1 VRVLCAKGR
10 YDFPMKNTYSCALLL
25 VVCLGTFVSPHR
37 SLAGPKD
44 ELSIALNAE
53 FDTINPIVNTMMSG
67 VLVADAVLRP
77 ITKLTPA
84 GLPEAVLIK
93 EIPSLQNKKLK
104 LLKDKTGTHLRAEIE
119 FLAKAQW
126 GDGQPLTCRDLEAAW
141 KIGGDDLV
149 ATPNRE
155 DYKNIQSIVIDTKD
169 PKKCTLT
176 LDKAQ
181 FNFYLNLPRPIPA
194 HLEMSIFEAYKS
206 KVHGYERNSLYL
218 TQISNPGLY
227 NGPYRVSEMKF
238 GSHVILVPNEKFY
251 GEKPYF
257 KKIVLRFILNSSAIE
272 ANLLSGTVNM
282 TSSSGMGFDQA
293 LTFEKKVKA
302 QNLPYEVQ
310 FVPGVMYSHIDVNLD
325 DPILKDKL
333 VRQALAYSF
342 NRQEMAQAFFENR
355 QPQAFHFATPFDD
368 WYTDNPKDIT
378 LYPFNRAKAIELF
391 EKAGWKVGAKG
402 IRFKD
407 GQKLTFTLSGVSDN
421 KLNEMIAVY
430 LQNQWRHVGV
440 ELLLKTF
447 PARVFFSDILRHRQ
461 FQLALLTWVNSPN
474 VVDINS
480 LSSLAIPSEANGWSG
495 HNRAGWKNTEVDGWL
510 NQAASE
516 FDKAKRV
523 TFMRKVLRVYTEELP
538 SLPAYYRS
546 NNSVIPKG
554 LKGYEMSGHI
564 YSEFLQVEKWHF

>member
-1 VRVLCAKGR
+1 MAAII
-10 YDFPMKNTYSCALLL
+10 FPMKLIYFFALVL
-25 VVCLGTFVSPHR
+25 VGLEFLISPAVSF
-37 SLAGPKD
+37 AGPKD

-53 FDTINPIVNTMMSG
+53 FDTINPIVNTMMAG

-104 LLKDKTGTHLRAEIE
+104 LIKDKTGTHLRAEIE
-119 FLAKAQW
+119 FLANAQW

-141 KIGGDDLV
+141 NIGKDDLV

-155 DYKNIQSIVIDTKD
+155 DYKNIQSIVIDSKD
-169 PKKCTLT
+169 PKKCTVA

-181 FNFYLNLPRPIPA
+181 YNFYLNLPRPIPA
-194 HLEMSIFEAYKS
+194 HLELPVFEAHKS
-206 KVHGYERNSLYL
+206 KVHGYERNSVFV
-218 TQISNPGLY
+218 TKISNPGLY
-227 NGPYRVSEMKF
+227 NGPYRIAEMKF

-293 LTFEKKVKA
+293 LTFDKKVKA
-302 QNLPYEVQ
+302 QNLPYDVQ

-325 DPILKDKL
+325 DSILKDKS

-342 NRQEMAQAFFENR
+342 NRKEMAQAFFENR
-355 QPQAFHFATPFDD
+355 QPQAYHFSTPFDD
-368 WYTDNPKDIT
+368 WYTDNPKDVS
-378 LYPFNRAKAIELF
+378 LYPFNRSKALELF
-391 EKAGWKVGAKG
+391 EKAGWKVGEKG
-402 IRFKD
+402 IRFKN

-430 LQNQWRHVGV
+430 LQNQWRQVGV
-440 ELLLKTF
+440 DLQLKTF
-447 PARVFFSDILRHRQ
+447 PARVFFADILRHRQ

-474 VVDINS
+474 VVDTS
-480 LSSLAIPSEANGWSG
+480 TLSSTSIPSEANGWSG
-495 HNRAGWKNTEVDGWL
+495 HNRAGWTNKEVDGWL
-510 NQAASE
+510 TEAASE

-523 TFMRKVLRVYTEELP
+523 ALMRKVLRVYTEDLP

-546 NNSVIPKG
+546 NNSVLPKG

-564 YSEFLQVEKWHF
+564 YSEFLQVEKWRF